1 MKIKPLLLVVTLI
14 VSPFVFLSCSGSD
27 EAENRIEAAKVVES
41 RSCEDL
47 LNDLYLASDGDIES
61 LSRILQVTPSSID
74 RLRNGKTVATAKFE
88 EKVKTVAIY
97 YYQNDRKFSLLQSA
111 LDEEYRW
118 YDSILNFPSHHPWIF
133 WIVIICTVLITV
145 ISWKYVS
152 VELGGYILLLGGYI
166 LLIELSIFLIAF
178 IASRFCAPDQMTD
191 KFTNTINPTIEQVL

>member
-1 MKIKPLLLVVTLI
+1 MKIKQLLLVVTLI

-133 WIVIICTVLITV
+133 WIVNICTLLITV
-145 ISWKYVS
+145 IYWKYVYG
-152 VELGGYILLLGGYI
+152 EYGGYI

>member
-1 MKIKPLLLVVTLI
+1 MKIKRLLLVVTLI
-14 VSPFVFLSCSGSD
+14 VSPFILSSCSGSD

-41 RSCEDL
+41 RSNEDL

-61 LSRILQVTPSSID
+61 LSRILQVTPSSIN

-111 LDEEYRW
+111 LDEEYGW

-133 WIVIICTVLITV
+133 WIVNIV
-145 ISWKYVS
+145 
-152 VELGGYILLLGGYI
+152 LLLIFVSSIILIIWPI
-166 LLIELSIFLIAF
+166 LLIAIWSSLAEMLIFIIAWIVSLI
-178 IASRFCAPDQMTD
+178 CAPNQMTD

>member
-1 MKIKPLLLVVTLI
+1 MKIKHLLLVVTLI
-14 VSPFVFLSCSGSD
+14 VSPIIFSSCSSSD

-41 RSCEDL
+41 RSNEDL

-61 LSRILQVTPSSID
+61 LSRILQVTPSSIN

-111 LDEEYRW
+111 LDEEYGW

-133 WIVIICTVLITV
+133 WIVNIV
-145 ISWKYVS
+145 
-152 VELGGYILLLGGYI
+152 LLLIFVFPIIIPVIWPIFVIAIWSI
-166 LLIELSIFLIAF
+166 LAEMLIFLIAW
-178 IASRFCAPDQMTD
+178 IVSLICAPNQMTD

>member
-1 MKIKPLLLVVTLI
+1 MKIKRLLLVVTLI
-14 VSPFVFLSCSGSD
+14 VSPFILSSCSGSD

-41 RSCEDL
+41 RSNEDL

-61 LSRILQVTPSSID
+61 LSRILQVTPSSIN

-111 LDEEYRW
+111 LDEEYGW

-133 WIVIICTVLITV
+133 WIVNIV
-145 ISWKYVS
+145 
-152 VELGGYILLLGGYI
+152 LLLIFVSSII
-166 LLIELSIFLIAF
+166 LVIWPILVIAIWSSLAEMLIFLIAW
-178 IASRFCAPDQMTD
+178 IVSLICAPNQMTD

>member
-1 MKIKPLLLVVTLI
+1 MKIKRLLLVVTLI
-14 VSPFVFLSCSGSD
+14 VSPFILSSCSGSD

-41 RSCEDL
+41 RSNEDL

-61 LSRILQVTPSSID
+61 LSRILQVTPSSIN

-111 LDEEYRW
+111 LDEEYGW

-133 WIVIICTVLITV
+133 WIVNI
-145 ISWKYVS
+145 
-152 VELGGYILLLGGYI
+152 ILLLIFVSPIIIPVIWPI
-166 LLIELSIFLIAF
+166 LVIAIWSSLAEMLIFLIAW
-178 IASRFCAPDQMTD
+178 IVSLICAPNQMTD

>member
-1 MKIKPLLLVVTLI
+1 MKIKRLLLVVTLI
-14 VSPFVFLSCSGSD
+14 VSPFILSSCSGSD

-41 RSCEDL
+41 RSNEDL

-61 LSRILQVTPSSID
+61 LSRILQVTPSSIN

-111 LDEEYRW
+111 LDEEYGW

-133 WIVIICTVLITV
+133 WIVNI
-145 ISWKYVS
+145 
-152 VELGGYILLLGGYI
+152 ILLLFFVSPIIIPVIWPI
-166 LLIELSIFLIAF
+166 LVIAIWSSLAEMLIFIIAWIVSLI
-178 IASRFCAPDQMTD
+178 CAPNQMTD

>member
-1 MKIKPLLLVVTLI
+1 MKIKRLLLVVTLI
-14 VSPFVFLSCSGSD
+14 VSPFILSSCSGSD

-41 RSCEDL
+41 RSNEDL

-61 LSRILQVTPSSID
+61 LSRILQVTPSSIN

-111 LDEEYRW
+111 LDEEYGW

-133 WIVIICTVLITV
+133 WIVNIV
-145 ISWKYVS
+145 
-152 VELGGYILLLGGYI
+152 LLLIFVSPIIIPVIWPI
-166 LLIELSIFLIAF
+166 LVIAIWSILAEMLIFLIAW
-178 IASRFCAPDQMTD
+178 IVSLICPPNQMTD

>member
-1 MKIKPLLLVVTLI
+1 MKIKHLLLVVTLI
-14 VSPFVFLSCSGSD
+14 VSPIIFSSCSSSN

-41 RSCEDL
+41 RSNEDL

-61 LSRILQVTPSSID
+61 LSRILQVTPSSIN

-111 LDEEYRW
+111 LDEEYGW

-133 WIVIICTVLITV
+133 WIVNICTVLITV
-145 ISWKYVS
+145 IYWDDVTGEY
-152 VELGGYILLLGGYI
+152 GGYI

>member
-1 MKIKPLLLVVTLI
+1 MKIKHLLLVVTLI
-14 VSPFVFLSCSGSD
+14 VSPIIFSSCSSSN

-41 RSCEDL
+41 RSNEDL

-61 LSRILQVTPSSID
+61 LSRILQVTPSSIN
-74 RLRNGKTVATAKFE
+74 RLRNGKTIATAKFE

-111 LDEEYRW
+111 LDEEYGW

-133 WIVIICTVLITV
+133 WIVNIV
-145 ISWKYVS
+145 
-152 VELGGYILLLGGYI
+152 LLLIFVSSIILIIWPI
-166 LLIELSIFLIAF
+166 LLIAIWSSLAEMLIFLIAW
-178 IASRFCAPDQMTD
+178 IVSLICAPNQMTD

>member
-1 MKIKPLLLVVTLI
+1 MKIKQLLLVVTLI

-133 WIVIICTVLITV
+133 WIVNICTVLIIVITV
-145 ISWKYVS
+145 ITWDLETAVY
-152 VELGGYILLLGGYI
+152 GGYI

>member
-1 MKIKPLLLVVTLI
+1 MKIKRLLLVVTLI
-14 VSPFVFLSCSGSD
+14 VSPFILSSCSGSD

-41 RSCEDL
+41 RSNEDL

-61 LSRILQVTPSSID
+61 LSRILQVTPSSIN

-111 LDEEYRW
+111 LDEEYGW

-133 WIVIICTVLITV
+133 WIVNIV
-145 ISWKYVS
+145 
-152 VELGGYILLLGGYI
+152 LLLIFVSSI
-166 LLIELSIFLIAF
+166 LVIWPILIIAIWSSLAEMLIFLIAW
-178 IASRFCAPDQMTD
+178 IVSLICAPNQMTD

>member
-1 MKIKPLLLVVTLI
+1 MKIKHLLLVVTLI
-14 VSPFVFLSCSGSD
+14 VSPIIFSSCSSSN

-41 RSCEDL
+41 RSNEDL

-61 LSRILQVTPSSID
+61 LSRILQVTPSSIN

-111 LDEEYRW
+111 LDEEYGW

-133 WIVIICTVLITV
+133 WIVNICTVLITV
-145 ISWKYVS
+145 IYWDDVT
-152 VELGGYILLLGGYI
+152 GALGGYI

>member
-1 MKIKPLLLVVTLI
+1 MKIKQLLLVVTLI
-14 VSPFVFLSCSGSD
+14 VSPFVFLSCSGSN

-111 LDEEYRW
+111 LDEEYGW

-133 WIVIICTVLITV
+133 WIVNIV
-145 ISWKYVS
+145 
-152 VELGGYILLLGGYI
+152 LLLIFVSSIILIIWPI
-166 LLIELSIFLIAF
+166 LLIAIWSSLAEMLIFLIAW
-178 IASRFCAPDQMTD
+178 IASLICAPDLTTD

>member
-1 MKIKPLLLVVTLI
+1 MKIKRLLLVVTLI
-14 VSPFVFLSCSGSD
+14 VSPFILSSCSGSD
-27 EAENRIEAAKVVES
+27 EVENRIEAAKVVES
-41 RSCEDL
+41 RSNEDL

-61 LSRILQVTPSSID
+61 LSRILQVTPSSIN

-111 LDEEYRW
+111 LDEEYGW

-133 WIVIICTVLITV
+133 WIVNIV
-145 ISWKYVS
+145 
-152 VELGGYILLLGGYI
+152 LLLIFVSSIIIPVIWPI
-166 LLIELSIFLIAF
+166 LVIAIWSSLAEMLIFLIAW
-178 IASRFCAPDQMTD
+178 IVSLICAPNQMTD

>member
-1 MKIKPLLLVVTLI
+1 MKIKQLLLVVTLI

-27 EAENRIEAAKVVES
+27 EAENRIEVAKVVES

-111 LDEEYRW
+111 LDEEYGW

-133 WIVIICTVLITV
+133 WIVNIV
-145 ISWKYVS
+145 
-152 VELGGYILLLGGYI
+152 LLLIFVSSIILIIWPI
-166 LLIELSIFLIAF
+166 LLIAIWSSLAEMLIFLIAW
-178 IASRFCAPDQMTD
+178 IVSLICAPNQMTD

>member
-1 MKIKPLLLVVTLI
+1 MKIKHLLLVVTLI
-14 VSPFVFLSCSGSD
+14 VSPVIFSSCSSSD

-41 RSCEDL
+41 RSNEDL

-61 LSRILQVTPSSID
+61 LSRILQVTPSSIN

-111 LDEEYRW
+111 LDEEYGW
-118 YDSILNFPSHHPWIF
+118 DDSIVNFPSHHPWSF
-133 WIVIICTVLITV
+133 WIVNIV
-145 ISWKYVS
+145 
-152 VELGGYILLLGGYI
+152 LLLIFVFPIIIPVIWPIFVIAIWSI
-166 LLIELSIFLIAF
+166 LAEMLIFLIAW
-178 IASRFCAPDQMTD
+178 IVSLICAPNQMTD

>member
-1 MKIKPLLLVVTLI
+1 MKIKHLLLVVTLI
-14 VSPFVFLSCSGSD
+14 VSPVIFSSCSSSD

-41 RSCEDL
+41 RSNEDL

-61 LSRILQVTPSSID
+61 LSRILQVTPSSIN

-111 LDEEYRW
+111 LDEEYGW

-133 WIVIICTVLITV
+133 WIVNIV
-145 ISWKYVS
+145 
-152 VELGGYILLLGGYI
+152 LLLIFVSSIIIPVIWPI
-166 LLIELSIFLIAF
+166 LVIAIWSSLAEMLIFLIAW
-178 IASRFCAPDQMTD
+178 IVSLICAPEQMPD
-191 KFTNTINPTIEQVL
+191 NFTNSINPTIEQVL

>member
-1 MKIKPLLLVVTLI
+1 MKIKRLLLVVTLI
-14 VSPFVFLSCSGSD
+14 VSPFILSSCSGSD

-41 RSCEDL
+41 RSNEDL

-61 LSRILQVTPSSID
+61 LSRILQVTPSSIN

-111 LDEEYRW
+111 LDEEYGW

-133 WIVIICTVLITV
+133 WIVNIV
-145 ISWKYVS
+145 
-152 VELGGYILLLGGYI
+152 LLLIFVSSIILIIWPI
-166 LLIELSIFLIAF
+166 LLIAIWSSLAEMLIFLIAW
-178 IASRFCAPDQMTD
+178 IVSLICAPNQMTD

>member
-1 MKIKPLLLVVTLI
+1 MKIKQLLLVVTLI

-41 RSCEDL
+41 RSNEDL

-61 LSRILQVTPSSID
+61 LSRILQVTPSSIN
-74 RLRNGKTVATAKFE
+74 RLRNGQTVATAKFE

-111 LDEEYRW
+111 LDEEYGW

-133 WIVIICTVLITV
+133 WIVNIV
-145 ISWKYVS
+145 
-152 VELGGYILLLGGYI
+152 LLLIFVSSIILIIWPI
-166 LLIELSIFLIAF
+166 LLIAIWSSLAEMLIFLIAW
-178 IASRFCAPDQMTD
+178 IVSLICAPNQMTD

>member
-1 MKIKPLLLVVTLI
+1 MKIKRLLLVVTLI
-14 VSPFVFLSCSGSD
+14 VSPFILSSCSGSD

-41 RSCEDL
+41 RSNEDL

-61 LSRILQVTPSSID
+61 LSRILQVTPSSIN

-111 LDEEYRW
+111 LDEEYGW

-133 WIVIICTVLITV
+133 WIVNIVLFLIFVSSIILI
-145 ISWKYVS
+145 IWP
-152 VELGGYILLLGGYI
+152 I
-166 LLIELSIFLIAF
+166 LLIAIWSSLAEMLIFLIAW
-178 IASRFCAPDQMTD
+178 IVSLICAPNQMTD

>member
-1 MKIKPLLLVVTLI
+1 MKIKHLLLVVTLI
-14 VSPFVFLSCSGSD
+14 VSPVIFSSCSSSD

-41 RSCEDL
+41 RSNEDL

-61 LSRILQVTPSSID
+61 LSRILQVTPSSIN

-111 LDEEYRW
+111 LDEEYGW

-133 WIVIICTVLITV
+133 WIVNIV
-145 ISWKYVS
+145 
-152 VELGGYILLLGGYI
+152 LLLIFVFPIIIPVIWPIFVIAIWSI
-166 LLIELSIFLIAF
+166 LAEMLIFLIAW
-178 IASRFCAPDQMTD
+178 IVSLICAPEQMPD
-191 KFTNTINPTIEQVL
+191 NFTNSINPTIEQVL

>member
-1 MKIKPLLLVVTLI
+1 MKIKRLLLVVTLI
-14 VSPFVFLSCSGSD
+14 VSPFILSSCSGSD

-41 RSCEDL
+41 RSNEDL

-61 LSRILQVTPSSID
+61 LSRILQVTPSSIN

-111 LDEEYRW
+111 LDEEYGW

-133 WIVIICTVLITV
+133 LIVNIV
-145 ISWKYVS
+145 
-152 VELGGYILLLGGYI
+152 LLLIFVSPIIIPVIWPI
-166 LLIELSIFLIAF
+166 LVIAIWSILAEMLIFLIAW
-178 IASRFCAPDQMTD
+178 IVSLICAPNQMTD

>member
-1 MKIKPLLLVVTLI
+1 MKIKRLLLVVTLI
-14 VSPFVFLSCSGSD
+14 VSPFILSSCSGSD

-41 RSCEDL
+41 RSNEDL

-61 LSRILQVTPSSID
+61 LSRILQVTPSSIN

-111 LDEEYRW
+111 LDEEYGW

-133 WIVIICTVLITV
+133 WIVNIV
-145 ISWKYVS
+145 
-152 VELGGYILLLGGYI
+152 LLLIFVSSIILIIWPI
-166 LLIELSIFLIAF
+166 LLIAIWSILAEMLIFLIAW
-178 IASRFCAPDQMTD
+178 IVSLICAPNQMTD